1 MLLLFTLTTQLNPRM
16 NSQKERERESEFIRK
31 KMQNLFLNLC
41 VSYDLGQEK
50 DLDSILKSTPLIC
63 SSTWS
68 KRGVIEMLK
77 KLYGKSRRRQI

>member
-1 MLLLFTLTTQLNPRM
+1 
-16 NSQKERERESEFIRK
+16 
-31 KMQNLFLNLC
+31 MQNLFLNLC